1 MRFSNVQ
8 VIVDPSALSRRVLE
22 FRLFDASMVLDYDA
36 DEERQTTRHKFKVVR
51 LWERIDQ
58 RFNTM
63 QRRDVPEHAIQQALE
78 QFRQQIRYEQ

>member
-1 MRFSNVQ
+1 MRFRNVQ
-8 VIVDPSALSRRVLE
+8 VIVDSLALYRRVLE
-22 FRLFDASMVLDYDA
+22 FQLIDASMVLDYDA
-36 DEERQTTRHKFKVVR
+36 DEERPTTRHKFEVIR
-51 LWERIDQ
+51 LWERTDQ